1 MRSVVSFGMN
11 PNGSSFVLRLSPGD
25 LRVGDLA
32 PEKVLGMGLSGTG
45 YFGFFTVFFSTG
57 ESSDSMLLLLFSLFS
72 LSSEESELPRILLL
86 LLDFDDLEDL
96 DEFEDF
102 DERLDF
108 EESESEFELTSSLSL
123 VFFLTPGLDACDS
136 DFGFSESVS
145 SRGLTRLP

>member
-45 YFGFFTVFFSTG
+45 YFGFFTVFFSAG

-86 LLDFDDLEDL
+86 LLDFDDL